1 MFKQLRDLFRRA
13 EPAEETLELSFDAL
27 PAWLDAREEEIEND
41 LLNTTAPSREAI
53 AGALESL
60 RGVVA
65 RMETAEGAEEVPPRL
80 RDISKKALPGF
91 TKSMAQILAREP
103 SGDPEAFYAVA
114 AEILKNAIRAVKGQG
129 KYLSALYPDEMK
141 EVRTGVRDLGREINT
156 MTEVIARVRAD
167 RQDVTVARESYASLL
182 RVREEYPAASA
193 RVLESGTALGEAE
206 RGRKEAE
213 ESLAA
218 LRVRPEYGRLQ
229 EVDGQL
235 RDLDAAI
242 EEAGR
247 ELAALRASAV
257 HVFRKAE
264 KVAAK
269 AGEADAARA
278 VERALNACTGS
289 LMDGREDPIG
299 LTVAAMPPILAMI
312 GRGDLLL
319 KNQDE
324 VRLFSDP
331 DTLPEAMR
339 RALHREQELAG
350 RRAALQESRAAL
362 PAVVEEERLTKRLSE
377 LARERDAAV
386 SAKDRAERQQ
396 ETLRATYAAER
407 EHLRSAAAALAGR
420 GVEVEV
426 PDLPPPAS

>member
-1 MFKQLRDLFRRA
+1 MFKQLRDLFRRT
-13 EPAEETLELSFDAL
+13 EPVEESLELSFDAL
-27 PAWLDAREEEIEND
+27 PAWLDAREEEIEDD
-41 LLNTTAPSREAI
+41 LLNATAPSREAI
-53 AGALESL
+53 TGALDHL
-60 RGVVA
+60 RNVVA

-91 TKSMAQILAREP
+91 TKSMAQILARDP

-114 AEILKNAIRAVKGQG
+114 AETLKSALRALKGQG

-141 EVRTGVRDLGREINT
+141 EVRTGVKDLGREINT
-156 MTEVIARVRAD
+156 MTEVIARARAD
-167 RQDVTVARESYASLL
+167 RQKAAVARESYASLV
-182 RVREEYPAASA
+182 RVRDEYPAAST

-206 RGRKEAE
+206 RGIKEAG

-218 LRVRPEYGRLQ
+218 LRSRPEFGRLQ
-229 EVDGQL
+229 EVDEQI
-235 RDLDAAI
+235 RELDAAT

-247 ELAALRASAV
+247 ELAVLRASAV

-264 KVAAK
+264 KVAEK
-269 AGEADAARA
+269 AGEAGAATA
-278 VERALNACTGS
+278 IERALNACTGG
-289 LMDGREDPIG
+289 LMDGGEDPVG
-299 LTVAAMPPILAMI
+299 LTVAAMPPTLAMI
-312 GRGDLLL
+312 GRGDLVL

-331 DTLPEAMR
+331 DALPDAMR
-339 RALHREQELAG
+339 RALHREQEFAG

-362 PAVVEEERLTKRLSE
+362 PAVIEEERLVARLSE
-377 LARERDAAV
+377 LRRKREAAA

-407 EHLRSAAAALAGR
+407 ERLRSAAAALAGR
-420 GVEVEV
+420 SVEVEV

>member
-13 EPAEETLELSFDAL
+13 EPVEESLELSFDAL
-27 PAWLDAREEEIEND
+27 PAWLDAREEEIGND
-41 LLNTTAPSREAI
+41 LLNATAPSREAI
-53 AGALESL
+53 TGALESL
-60 RGVVA
+60 RDVVA

-91 TKSMAQILAREP
+91 TKSMAQILSREP

-141 EVRTGVRDLGREINT
+141 EVRTGVKDLGREINT
-156 MTEVIARVRAD
+156 MTEVIARARAD
-167 RQDVTVARESYASLL
+167 RQKAAVARESYASLV

-193 RVLESGTALGEAE
+193 RVLEHGTALGEAE
-206 RGRKEAE
+206 RGIKEAE

-229 EVDGQL
+229 EVEEQI
-235 RDLDAAI
+235 RELDAAT

-247 ELAALRASAV
+247 ELAVLRASAV

-264 KVAAK
+264 KVATK
-269 AGEADAARA
+269 TGDTGAAT
-278 VERALNACTGS
+278 VIEKVLNACTGS
-289 LMDGREDPIG
+289 LTDGLEDPVG
-299 LTVAAMPPILAMI
+299 LTVAAMPAILSMI
-312 GRGDLLL
+312 GRGDLPL

-331 DTLPEAMR
+331 DTLPDAMR
-339 RALHREQELAG
+339 RALHREQEFAD

-362 PAVVEEERLTKRLSE
+362 PAVIEEERLATRLSE
-377 LARERDAAV
+377 LRRKREAAAA
-386 SAKDRAERQQ
+386 AKARAEGQQ
-396 ETLRATYAAER
+396 ETLQAAYAAER
-407 EHLRSAAAALAGR
+407 EKIRSGVAALAGR
-420 GVEVEV
+420 NVEVEV
-426 PDLPPPAS
+426 PDLPPPSS

>member
-1 MFKQLRDLFRRA
+1 MFKQLRALFRRA

-65 RMETAEGAEEVPPRL
+65 RMEPAEGAEEVPPRL

-206 RGRKEAE
+206 RWRKEAE

-257 HVFRKAE
+257 HVFRKAGKMAE
-264 KVAAK
+264 K
-269 AGEADAARA
+269 AGDSAAA
-278 VERALNACTGS
+278 ASIDRALDAYTG
-289 LMDGREDPIG
+289 DGDDPVG
-299 LTVAAMPPILAMI
+299 PTEAVMPVILAMI
-312 GRGDLLL
+312 QREELAL

-324 VRLFSDP
+324 LRLFSDTE
-331 DTLPEAMR
+331 TLPAAMK
-339 RALHREQELAG
+339 RALERQRDVRVKRAAEQE
-350 RRAALQESRAAL
+350 ALAAL
-362 PAVVEEERLTKRLSE
+362 PVVVEEQRLATALPGLR
-377 LARERDAAV
+377 REAEAKAA
-386 SAKDRAERQQ
+386 AKARAESQR
-396 ETLRATYAAER
+396 ETLQASYATESGN
-407 EHLRSAAAALAGR
+407 LRSRTAALAGR
-420 GVEVEV
+420 DAEVEV
-426 PDLPPPAS
+426 PDLPSP